1 MVKNIVTAKNAPTK
15 IGIIN
20 CSNFDQDL
28 NCCASCCLKAA
39 KECSGTF
46 EQYRDSGGVEI
57 VGLLSCSGCP
67 TMMAHEKIFRRVRS
81 LVRAGA
87 EAIHLSSCMNNICP
101 FKNRYQSI
109 INERFPDVKVE
120 IGTHPEL
127 ISDESQLPAF
137 AGMIVGC
144 ITNQGRDIVEIL
156 DTADAIN
163 NGEKLS
169 K

>member
-1 MVKNIVTAKNAPTK
+1 MSTK
-15 IGIIN
+15 VGIIN
-20 CSNFDQDL
+20 CSNFAHDL

-39 KECSGTF
+39 KDCNGFF
-46 EQYRDSGGVEI
+46 EKYRDTGGVEV

-87 EAIHLSSCMNNICP
+87 EVIHLSSCMNNICP
-101 FKNRYQSI
+101 FKNKYQSI
-109 INERFPDVKVE
+109 IREHFPAVRVE
-120 IGTHPEL
+120 IGTHAEL
-127 ISDESQLPAF
+127 ISDSSQLPMF

-144 ITNQGRDIVEIL
+144 ITHQNKDIVEIL

-163 NGEKLS
+163 VGRS
-169 K
+169 PFA